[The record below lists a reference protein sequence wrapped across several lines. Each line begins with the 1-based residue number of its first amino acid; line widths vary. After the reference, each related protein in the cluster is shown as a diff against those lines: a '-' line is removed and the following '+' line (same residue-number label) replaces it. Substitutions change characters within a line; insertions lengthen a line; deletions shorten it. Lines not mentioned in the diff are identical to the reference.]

1 MTEFLILYSVKCGVS
16 SLFPTFVVKFFCE
29 DIKMSFS
36 EVLKDLRLEKGVTQ
50 TELAKYCG
58 VSSQCISSLEV
69 GRRNPTGSTLE
80 AISKY
85 FNVSV
90 DYLLGRTD
98 DFGAAVPV
106 EQNLSR
112 DEREVLALYGSL
124 SPARKEDLLIFL
136 RALSGTSSSGVSKKK
151 A

>member
-1 MTEFLILYSVKCGVS
+1 
-16 SLFPTFVVKFFCE
+16 
-29 DIKMSFS
+29 MSFS

-90 DYLLGRTD
+90 DFLLGRTD
-98 DFGAAVPV
+98 DLGAPV
-106 EQNLSR
+106 TLHQDLTEEERSFLELFRQLSR
-112 DEREVLALYGSL
+112 GERAQLLAFSAGLVG
-124 SPARKEDLLIFL
+124 
-136 RALSGTSSSGVSKKK
+136 KKRPDTK
-151 A
+151 FGE